1 MASHVARGDFRVGFS
16 SGTATDP
23 SLDKIKIAELPVRF
37 IAEMSREE
45 LIRVIRAAQLP
56 LLDPRTLRR
65 LPFLDRPALERL
77 AHLAR
82 RCCRTRRAQTRTTRW
97 PDDISPA
104 QGGRSD
110 DFGRTCDDN
119 YSRATPGDVPRT

>member
-1 MASHVARGDFRVGFS
+1 MASYIARGDFRVALS

-23 SLDKIKIAELPVRF
+23 SLEKIKIAELPIRF

-56 LLDPRTLRR
+56 LLDSRALRR

-77 AHLAR
+77 AHLGR
-82 RCCRTRRAQTRTTRW
+82 RCCRTRGA
-97 PDDISPA
+97 
-104 QGGRSD
+104 
-110 DFGRTCDDN
+110 
-119 YSRATPGDVPRT
+119 

>member
-1 MASHVARGDFRVGFS
+1 MASHVIRGDHPVSFS
-16 SGTATDP
+16 SGTATDA
-23 SLDKIKIAELPVRF
+23 SADKINIAELPVRF

-82 RCCRTRRAQTRTTRW
+82 RCCRTRRAQARTNRW
-97 PDDISPA
+97 PDDISLDA
-104 QGGRSD
+104 GSAK
-110 DFGRTCDDN
+110 
-119 YSRATPGDVPRT
+119 Y

>member
-1 MASHVARGDFRVGFS
+1 MASYIARGDFRVAFS

-23 SLDKIKIAELPVRF
+23 SLDRIKIAELPVRF

-56 LLDPRTLRR
+56 LLDSRALRR

-77 AHLAR
+77 AHLGR
-82 RCCRTRRAQTRTTRW
+82 RCCRTRRAQTTTSRS
-97 PDDISPA
+97 PDDVSPA
-104 QGGRSD
+104 QGRRSI
-110 DFGRTCDDN
+110 DFGRTCDD
-119 YSRATPGDVPRT
+119 D